1 VILVDDISLRSVRVL
16 RSLRAGRGD
25 RRRRCDCRRGSPVRR
40 LLPEPDRNAEESGGE
55 TRESQEPGEKM
66 DSITHENLQI
76 LRKDLI

>member
-1 VILVDDISLRSVRVL
+1 
-16 RSLRAGRGD
+16 
-25 RRRRCDCRRGSPVRR
+25 VRR